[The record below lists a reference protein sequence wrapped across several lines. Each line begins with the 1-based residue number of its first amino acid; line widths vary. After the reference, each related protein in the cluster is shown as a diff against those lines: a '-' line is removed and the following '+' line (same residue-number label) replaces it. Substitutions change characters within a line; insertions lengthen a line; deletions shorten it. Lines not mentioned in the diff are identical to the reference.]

1 LRERQ
6 DEFDRKGARLAAI
19 GLGNV
24 NYARAFRD
32 EAGIQFPLLLDERRE
47 AYGALELKKANL
59 FHIFWKL
66 NGLARKRAKAAGFRQ
81 HKTGKDPFQ
90 LGGSFVFGPGNVDHF
105 AHISETFSDNASPDV
120 LLTAIPVSDHT
131 ARKL

>member
-6 DEFDRKGARLAAI
+6 NEFERRGARLAAI
-19 GLGNV
+19 GLGDV

-32 EAGIQFPLLLDERRE
+32 EAGIQFPLLIDEHRE

-59 FHIFWKL
+59 FHIFRKL

-81 HKTGKDPFQ
+81 HRAGNDPFQ

-105 AHISETFSDNASPDV
+105 VHISETFSDNASPDV
-120 LLTAIPVSDHT
+120 LLSAIPAAKRVV
-131 ARKL
+131 